1 MTLSSAIVLLHSKE
15 DTTGSLPAILDE
27 HALDIDIRYVD
38 DTLPDPGDD
47 QLVIVM
53 GSIESPYDHTLP
65 WLSGELAWLKSL
77 IERNHPVF
85 GICFGSQVL
94 ARALGGE
101 TYRNHAPEIGWTP
114 VETTDPA
121 LLPSGPWLNFHFDA
135 FTAPPAAR
143 LLASTS
149 MSHQAYIHRQ
159 QMGMQFHPEITPA
172 MFDSWLAAWEQMASG
187 RQFLAD
193 HPDIPGRLRQ
203 EIADNEVDNRNRFR
217 QVFSAYL
224 NRVSRAS

>member
-1 MTLSSAIVLLHSKE
+1 MSISSAILLLHSKE
-15 DTTGSLPAILDE
+15 DTTGSLPEVLEAHSLDV
-27 HALDIDIRYVD
+27 DIRYVD
-38 DTLPDPGDD
+38 EALPEPDHD

-77 IERNHPVF
+77 VARNHPVF

-114 VETTDPA
+114 VTTTDPE
-121 LLPSGPWLNFHFDA
+121 LMPSGPWLNFHFDA
-135 FTAPPAAR
+135 FTAPSSVR
-143 LLASTS
+143 LLASTP
-149 MSHQAYIHRQ
+149 MSHQAYIHRN

-172 MFDSWLAAWEQMASG
+172 MFDSWLAAWKQMASG
-187 RQFLAD
+187 RQFLAENE
-193 HPDIPGRLRQ
+193 HIAGKLQQ
-203 EIADNEVDNRNRFR
+203 EIADNEADNRYRFKR
-217 QVFSAYL
+217 LFSAYL
-224 NRVSRAS
+224 HHLSRH